1 MSKSSS
7 FHLCCLSPAVFP
19 KVAPREGPDCSV
31 GLGLLPDEPD
41 DCSAGL
47 GLLPDEPDDCS
58 AGLLG
63 RGCDL
68 MAAEDGGGRWEGLPA
83 EDESGAR
90 LEGAGTVAVRGRLAG
105 RTNDV

>member
-19 KVAPREGPDCSV
+19 KVAPREGP
-31 GLGLLPDEPD
+31 